1 MPKPL
6 GGRGC
11 KAPYQTM
18 TIRIPVDV
26 KSQVEEIVERFREG
40 DLKIVENDNTDNN
53 KISRIKEIIEGY
65 RAKAKGGRDWT
76 YANKLIQ
83 ELTAEIDNYA

>member
-18 TIRIPVDV
+18 TVRIPVDV
-26 KSQVEEIVERFREG
+26 KPQVEEIVERFREG
-40 DLKIVENDNTDNN
+40 DLKIVENDNSDNN

-65 RAKAKGGRDWT
+65 RAKAKDSRDWT
-76 YANKLIQ
+76 HANKLIQ
-83 ELTAEIDNYA
+83 ELTAEIDRAD

>member
-1 MPKPL
+1 MPKPV

-26 KSQVEEIVERFREG
+26 KPQVEEIVERFREG
-40 DLKIVENDNTDNN
+40 DLEIVENDNSDNH
-53 KISRIKEIIEGY
+53 KISRIKEIIAGY
-65 RAKAKGGRDWT
+65 RAKAKDSRDWT
-76 YANKLIQ
+76 HANKLIQ
-83 ELTAEIDNYA
+83 ELVAEIERAD

>member
-18 TIRIPVDV
+18 TMRIPVDV

-40 DLKIVENDNTDNN
+40 DLEIVENDNSENN
-53 KISRIKEIIEGY
+53 KILRIQEIIERY
-65 RAKAKGGRDWT
+65 RTKAKDSRDWT
-76 YANKLIQ
+76 HANKLIE
-83 ELTAEIDNYA
+83 ELTSEIDNHE